1 MSTDEAFHPFN
12 LERLDPSNTQLIS
25 GPPDIHVPPY
35 RTLRHDGWRID
46 VSILAANKGFW
57 TTQYPISQIA
67 MLVGPIEEEDEPAT
81 WMSTTAF
88 EIESQTI
95 GLEAAYGTTVIFG
108 FGMGWLAVN
117 VALRDAVERVIVVER
132 NPTIIEISKKSGVFD
147 GLPPEALK
155 KIEIVQGDALEWR
168 PDGPV
173 DTLQA
178 DIWPRMFDHS
188 LLPDVQRMAENVRP
202 KALYFWGQEPEFYRH
217 AVEMHGPEVELD
229 WPMIRHIVEE
239 RIQLPLILPDW
250 PDYPERIMKC
260 IRHFGPSAGHYA
272 MKVAPTG

>member
-1 MSTDEAFHPFN
+1 MLSPETSNPFN
-12 LERLDPSNTQLIS
+12 LQQLDPANTQLIS
-25 GPPDIHVPPY
+25 GPPGIHVPPY
-35 RTLRHDGWRID
+35 RTLAHNGWRIE
-46 VSILAANKGFW
+46 VSILAANMGFW
-57 TTQYPISQIA
+57 TTPYPISQIA
-67 MLVGPIEEEDEPAT
+67 MLVGPIEGEDEKAT

-88 EIESQTI
+88 EIESQMI

-117 VALRDAVERVIVVER
+117 VALRDEVERVIVVER
-132 NPTIIEISKKSGVFD
+132 NPAIIELSEISGVFD
-147 GLPPEALK
+147 GLPPEVRK

-188 LLPDVQRMAENVRP
+188 LLPDVRRMAENVQP
-202 KALYFWGQEPEFYRH
+202 KALYYWGQEPEFHRH
-217 AVEMHGPEVELD
+217 ALEMHGPGVELD

-239 RIQLPLILPDW
+239 RIRLPLILPDW
-250 PDYPERIMKC
+250 PDYPERIMAC
-260 IRHFGPSAGHYA
+260 IRHFGPAAAHHA
-272 MKVAPTG
+272 MGVAAPD